1 MNMVFSEEQR
11 LLADT
16 ARDFLEAHC
25 PVAAL
30 RRLRDGKD
38 GLGYDPE
45 AWRKMVELGW
55 TAMPF
60 PEALGGL
67 DFGYLGM
74 GAVFEQMGRTLA
86 ASPLFATV
94 VLGGSAL
101 ALGGTPA
108 QQNAHLPAIIAGERR
123 FALAVDEGRRHD
135 PAATALAAR
144 KTGDGYTLD
153 GDKVFVLDGQVADWL
168 VVAARTSGQAGERA
182 GISLFL
188 VEAGAPGLQRQ
199 GNAMLDSR
207 NAARI
212 RFNSVR
218 VSADALLGR
227 VDEAWDLLEEIL
239 DRGRAC
245 LAAEM
250 LGIGQ
255 WLFDTTIKYLKERI
269 QFDAPI
275 GSFQALQHRAAWMYA
290 ELELARSAVMA
301 GLAAV
306 NGAPE
311 ERRQLVSLA
320 KAKMGTVL
328 ERISGEAVQMHGG
341 IGVTDELDVGLYL
354 KRGRVARHALGDYD
368 FHAQRY
374 GEGIGLLERLS

>member
-16 ARDFLEAHC
+16 ARDFLDAHC
-25 PVAAL
+25 PVTDL

-38 GLGYDPE
+38 ALGYDPE

-55 TAMPF
+55 TAIPF
-60 PEALGGL
+60 TEALGGL

-101 ALGGTPA
+101 SLGGSPE
-108 QQNAHLPAIIAGERR
+108 QQATHVPAIIAGDRR
-123 FALAVDEGRRHD
+123 LALALDEGRRHD
-135 PAATALAAR
+135 PAAIALAAR
-144 KTGDGYTLD
+144 RVDDGYMLD
-153 GDKVFVLDGQVADWL
+153 GEKVFVLDGHVADWL
-168 VVAARTSGQAGERA
+168 VVAARTSGRAGERT
-182 GISLFL
+182 GLSLFL
-188 VEAGAPGLQRQ
+188 VDANAPGVERQR
-199 GNAMLDSR
+199 NMMLDSR
-207 NAARI
+207 NAARV
-212 RFNSVR
+212 RFNGVR
-218 VSADALLGR
+218 VSAGALLGKA
-227 VDEAWDLLEEIL
+227 DEGWELLDEIL

-255 WLFDTTIKYLKERI
+255 WLFDTTVKYLKERI
-269 QFDAPI
+269 QFDVPI
-275 GSFQALQHRAAWMYA
+275 GSFQALQHRAAWLYA

-301 GLAAV
+301 GLSAV
-306 NGAPE
+306 NGLPD

-354 KRGRVARHALGDYD
+354 KRGRVARHAFGDND

-374 GEGIGLLERLS
+374 GEGIGLLAAGA

>member
-16 ARDFLEAHC
+16 ARDFLDAHC

-30 RRLRDGKD
+30 RRLRDGRD
-38 GLGYDPE
+38 ALGYDPE
-45 AWRKMVELGW
+45 VWRQMVDLGW
-55 TAMPF
+55 TAIPF

-67 DFGYLGM
+67 DFGYSGM

-101 ALGGTPA
+101 SLGGTPE
-108 QQNAHLPAIIAGERR
+108 QQAAHIGPIIAGDRR

-135 PAATALAAR
+135 PAAIALAAR
-144 KTGDGYTLD
+144 RTEAGYTLD
-153 GDKVFVLDGQVADWL
+153 GEKVFVLDGHVADWL
-168 VVAARTSGQAGERA
+168 VVAARTAGRAGEQAGL
-182 GISLFL
+182 SLFL
-188 VEAGAPGLQRQ
+188 VDAKTPGVERQR
-199 GNAMLDSR
+199 NRVLDSR
-207 NAARI
+207 NAARV
-212 RFNSVR
+212 RFNGVR
-218 VSADALLGR
+218 VDAAALLGQADAGWALL
-227 VDEAWDLLEEIL
+227 DESL

-250 LGIGQ
+250 LGMGQ
-255 WLFDTTIKYLKERI
+255 WLFDTTMHYLKERI
-269 QFDAPI
+269 QFDVPI
-275 GSFQALQHRAAWMYA
+275 GSFQALQHRAAWLYA
-290 ELELARSAVMA
+290 ELELARSTVMA
-301 GLAAV
+301 GLAAI
-306 NGAPE
+306 NADAG

-320 KAKMGTVL
+320 KAKMGAVL

-354 KRGRVARHALGDYD
+354 KRGRVARHVFGDND

-374 GEGIGLLERLS
+374 GEGIGLLEAGV